1 MKLGL
6 LRDHDFRFLF
16 AATTVSQVG
25 QQVTNLALPLVAV
38 LALEASEFEVGLLF
52 TFTTVAFLLL
62 GLPAGAW
69 VDRMRRRNTMI
80 VADVARAVLLFSVP
94 LAWWLDALTMWQLYA
109 VALLTGAFTVFFDVA
124 YQSYLPHLVGR
135 ENLMEGNA
143 KLEGVRSVSQVAGP
157 SLAGQIIAILTAPV
171 AFVLEAVGLALSAL
185 FVGGIRKREEKP
197 ERKPGTNLW
206 REIAEGVRFVVGHR
220 LLRPI
225 AASTALANLALSAF
239 IAMEIVFLARV
250 LELSERTIGLVLTV
264 GAAGGVAGFMVV
276 QRVVKRL
283 GYGPAIW
290 LSIALT
296 SPFALLLA
304 LAEPG
309 IRLWIGAAGLF
320 VMSVGVVV
328 YNVAQ
333 VSFRQTV
340 TPDHLLGRM
349 NATMRFLV
357 WGTAPIGA
365 VIGGVLGDAF
375 GSRTALVLSAVAASL
390 AFLPILLSPLRSMRE
405 APAPPGGD
413 SGSDDSLDDNPVT
426 AVVPEQAAAHDDK
439 TPAGGS
445 A

>member
-1 MKLGL
+1 
-6 LRDHDFRFLF
+6 
-16 AATTVSQVG
+16 
-25 QQVTNLALPLVAV
+25 
-38 LALEASEFEVGLLF
+38 
-52 TFTTVAFLLL
+52 
-62 GLPAGAW
+62 
-69 VDRMRRRNTMI
+69 
-80 VADVARAVLLFSVP
+80 
-94 LAWWLDALTMWQLYA
+94 
-109 VALLTGAFTVFFDVA
+109 
-124 YQSYLPHLVGR
+124 
-135 ENLMEGNA
+135 
-143 KLEGVRSVSQVAGP
+143 
-157 SLAGQIIAILTAPV
+157 
-171 AFVLEAVGLALSAL
+171 
-185 FVGGIRKREEKP
+185 
-197 ERKPGTNLW
+197 
-206 REIAEGVRFVVGHR
+206 
-220 LLRPI
+220 
-225 AASTALANLALSAF
+225 NLALSAF

-375 GSRTALVLSAVAASL
+375 GSRTALVLS
-390 AFLPILLSPLRSMRE
+390 
-405 APAPPGGD
+405 
-413 SGSDDSLDDNPVT
+413 
-426 AVVPEQAAAHDDK
+426 
-439 TPAGGS
+439 
-445 A
+445 